1 MPRNKYKKP
10 GAANLKLERAIR
22 NARRATRNARR
33 AQQPVATE
41 RLVKERGLDEHLA
54 ALDLNTESQAQ
65 TFKEERM
72 ATATIRQDR
81 MEKGRVPVEEHFQQE
96 LIKADPDMANYK
108 MVYMVDPSSRI
119 LLLRFPGRPANQP
132 YCARDGCK
140 PLELR
145 IKPKHGHVEI
155 DIPVD
160 IHSPNWDTV
169 KAIKYQQAMRKSSTL
184 QQGKSY
190 DMAGG
195 FGVNDEA
202 APAKKSKESKESRD
216 DTTVNEPSMET
227 LLSNIDDANNKGHV
241 MNKITLG
248 GRIQPHD
255 PNQPRLMAG
264 TFKGNVCYMSHVD
277 AVVELS
283 ANFQHLDALADLEKT
298 SARHQRNTEK
308 GKETEKEREEAQA
321 KAVDLTVKSSEPD
334 EGMPEGA
341 RSSIKEQLEDMA
353 DEPWQRLK
361 WIDQDD
367 PESYRRF
374 DEHFGIGKDV
384 DSLPNLVSTMTP
396 EQWLDHISI
405 PRYDH
410 TTKSYREMTFP
421 RKNKFSAGTARG
433 TGHIDHNGA
442 EWFDPSDPR
451 DHENW
456 IYSDINPEEFE
467 SGSDDA
473 GDDEES
479 DEESDDEIPE
489 GYYYETESEE
499 EGLQGRSSIG
509 S

>member
-1 MPRNKYKKP
+1 MPRHRNKKP
-10 GAANLKLERAIR
+10 SAANAKLERT
-22 NARRATRNARR
+22 TRNARR
-33 AQQPVATE
+33 AEQTRRNREAI
-41 RLVKERGLDEHLA
+41 KEH
-54 ALDLNTESQAQ
+54 
-65 TFKEERM
+65 FKEEKM
-72 ATATIRQDR
+72 ARATTRHDHIEGQ
-81 MEKGRVPVEEHFQQE
+81 RVPLEEHLQQD

-119 LLLRFPGRPANQP
+119 LLLRFPGRSADQP
-132 YCARDGCK
+132 FCTRNGNK

-155 DIPVD
+155 DIPID
-160 IHSPNWDTV
+160 IHSANWDKV
-169 KAIKYQQAMRKSSTL
+169 KAIKYQHAMRKSSTL
-184 QQGKSY
+184 QQGSSY

-195 FGVNDEA
+195 FGVNDEP
-202 APAKKSKESKESRD
+202 APTKKSKESKESKE
-216 DTTVNEPSMET
+216 DTSANEPSMET
-227 LLSNIDDANNKGHV
+227 LLSNIDDANNKGHI

-264 TFKGNVCYMSHVD
+264 TFKG
-277 AVVELS
+277 VELT

-308 GKETEKEREEAQA
+308 GKEKEKEREAADAAEA
-321 KAVDLTVKSSEPD
+321 KAVDLTVKSTEPD
-334 EGMPEGA
+334 EGMPEAG

-384 DSLPNLVSTMTP
+384 DALPNLVSTMTP

-421 RKNKFSAGTARG
+421 RKNKFSAGMAGG

-442 EWFDPSDPR
+442 EWFDPKAPR

-456 IYSDINPEEFE
+456 IYSDVNPEEFE
-467 SGSDDA
+467 SGSDYP
-473 GDDEES
+473 GDDEDS

-489 GYYYETESEE
+489 EFYYETESENE
-499 EGLQGRSSIG
+499 AFRKGRRSAVG
-509 S
+509 T